1 MATKFCIHC
10 GTKIMAEA
18 KFCTACGQAQV
29 TLELGESA
37 TTPFSFATEAA
48 AEATKASNKKGLI
61 LGGSAALILVA
72 LALVFFVI
80 KPMAAPLD
88 QADSPSGSTSTEDQP
103 RSGSSALDGKPASAV
118 LAELMSDGFCPVPD
132 TRSEFID
139 YPTLLELYDA
149 DILRGCTE
157 SSTGNYF
164 FIYANQ
170 SPSDLES
177 ELESSS
183 DTDNVYGK
191 DWILEFIGEDNG
203 EILGDIAQEYGATID

>member
-18 KFCTACGQAQV
+18 KFCVACGQAQV
-29 TLELGESA
+29 ALELGESA

-80 KPMAAPLD
+80 KPMGTPLD
-88 QADSPSGSTSTEDQP
+88 QAESPSGSTSTEDQP
-103 RSGSSALDGKPASAV
+103 QFGSSSLDGKPASAV

-132 TRSEFID
+132 TRSGFVD

-170 SPSDLES
+170 SPT
-177 ELESSS
+177 ELAEQLGSSQG
-183 DTDNVYGK
+183 TDKVYGK
-191 DWILEFIGEDNG
+191 DWILEFISDDNV
-203 EILGDIAQEYGATID
+203 EILEEIAEKYGATID